1 VHNEWPSDEEV
12 IEKVR
17 RALFKDRLID
27 QLDIEIKVEN
37 GDVSLMGM
45 VSSQKLKTFAQK
57 ATEDVLGV
65 KRVHNQLTL
74 KPDYGLIG
82 GHLEWPQ

>member
-1 VHNEWPSDEEV
+1 MRNEWPSDEE
-12 IEKVR
+12 IKEKVR

-27 QLDIEIKVEN
+27 QADIEVKVED
-37 GDVSLMGM
+37 GDVTLFGK
-45 VSSQKLKTFAQK
+45 VSSRNVKIFAK
-57 ATEDVLGV
+57 EAIEDILGV
-65 KRVHNQLTL
+65 KRVHNHLTI

>member
-1 VHNEWPSDEEV
+1 VRNEWPSDEEV
-12 IEKVR
+12 REKVR

-27 QLDIEIKVEN
+27 QADIEIKVEN
-37 GDVSLMGM
+37 GDVTLLGK
-45 VSSQKLKTFAQK
+45 VSCRNVKIFAK
-57 ATEDVLGV
+57 EAIEDILGV
-65 KRVHNQLTL
+65 KRVNNLLTI

>member
-1 VHNEWPSDEEV
+1 MSYDWPSDETV
-12 IEKVR
+12 KEKVR

-27 QLDIEIKVEN
+27 QLDVEIKVEN
-37 GDVSLMGM
+37 GDVTLMGM
-45 VSSQKLKTFAQK
+45 VSSQKLKNFAQK
-57 ATEDVLGV
+57 ATEDILGV
-65 KRVHNQLTL
+65 KKVHNQLTL